1 MIILCGGIQMK
12 IKRIEIKKLYR
23 LYNYEIDF
31 DESLTFLHGDNGC
44 GKTTILNILA
54 SIVTGKIYN
63 LVDYEF
69 DEIFLIY
76 GVNEQSDNI
85 RITMDWSV
93 DNHDV
98 SLTIYFLN
106 KIYTI
111 KNIESLREWQ
121 YRATEDRDF
130 EILFEEQY
138 PFIREIRETFNY
150 VFLPLNRFGMNIYDR
165 RGRIIDRR
173 MRHYRG
179 QDNLYNTYLN
189 DSLLYIT
196 EMVRDSCARINVM
209 ENDINEKFRKDVLTS
224 SIRLSSEVKF
234 NQMMQDIENGDWEEI
249 ERAKETYV
257 KTLEEIDILNKT
269 VNSQVDKFFEEFKNE
284 YFHYKENTKHR
295 GIAVDLVWKYS
306 EFLKIKDIAKLAK
319 DNEQKKEKIRKPREI
334 FLNVIE
340 SFLKSSGN
348 DKKIR
353 ISREGQI
360 FFELRQKNKEKLLLK
375 DLSSGEKQII
385 IIFASLIFGLDS
397 SSNGIYI
404 VDEPEASLHLEW
416 QAQFVSAILKANK
429 NVQLIFATHSPELI
443 GKYRKNAVRLIR
455 K

>member
-12 IKRIEIKKLYR
+12 IKRIEITKLYGQ
-23 LYNYEIDF
+23 YNYVIDF
-31 DESLTFLHGDNGC
+31 DQSLTFLHGDNGC

-63 LVDYEF
+63 LADYEF
-69 DEIFLIY
+69 DEIVLVY
-76 GVNEQSDNI
+76 GIKEQSDNI
-85 RITMDWSV
+85 RITMDRSM

-98 SLTIYFLN
+98 SFMIYFLN
-106 KIYTI
+106 EKHMI
-111 KNIESLREWQ
+111 KNIELLRERH
-121 YRATEDRDF
+121 YRAAEDRDF
-130 EILFEEQY
+130 EILFEERY

-165 RGRIIDRR
+165 RGRIVDRK
-173 MRHYRG
+173 MRHYRV

-189 DSLLYIT
+189 DSLLYIS
-196 EMVRDSCARINVM
+196 EMVRDYCARINVM
-209 ENDINEKFRKDVLTS
+209 ENDINEKFRKEVLTS

-234 NQMMQDIENGDWEEI
+234 SQMKHDIENGDWEEI
-249 ERAKETYV
+249 ERARETYV

-269 VNSQVDKFFEEFKNE
+269 VNSQVDKFFDEFKNE
-284 YFHYKENTKHR
+284 YFQYKKNTKNR
-295 GIAVDLVWKYS
+295 GISVDLVWKYS
-306 EFLKIKDIAKLAK
+306 EFMKIKDIANLAK
-319 DNEQKKEKIRKPREI
+319 DNERKKEKIRKPREI
-334 FLNVIE
+334 FLDVIE

-360 FFELRQKNKEKLLLK
+360 FFELKQKKKEKLLLK

-397 SSNGIYI
+397 NSNGIYI
-404 VDEPEASLHLEW
+404 VDEPEASLHLQW
-416 QAQFVSAILKANK
+416 QAQFVSAILKANE

-443 GKYRKNAVRLIR
+443 GNYRKNAVRLIR